1 MQYILTQQEY
11 DKLLTR
17 SDERAK
23 QTINMIRSNNI
34 KLRVELQELKDKYTK
49 LFVFG
54 VTTNNEKL
62 KDSKCKALS

>member
-1 MQYILTQQEY
+1 
-11 DKLLTR
+11 
-17 SDERAK
+17 
-23 QTINMIRSNNI
+23 MIRSNNI

>member
-11 DKLLTR
+11 DKLLTG

-23 QTINMIRSNNI
+23 QTINMLRTNNI
-34 KLRVELQELKDKYTK
+34 KLRVELKDKYTK
-49 LFVFG
+49 LLVFG

>member
-11 DKLLTR
+11 DKLVTR

-23 QTINMIRSNNI
+23 QTINMIMSNNI
-34 KLRVELQELKDKYTK
+34 KLRVELKDKYTK